1 MFRTMICLIAA
12 AALAGCAFTPHQ
24 VGVTA
29 SAPKDA
35 STIGEGTALFVE
47 VFDDRDSTVVGQRG
61 VGMQGA
67 DITAPQVIPAVEREL
82 RAGFEAKGFR
92 IVDNKTAANARVEA
106 RLRAFKF
113 FIESGFWTGAENT
126 DVVIAVE
133 ARNGADDYKKVYRM
147 SGEESAIVVPGGDA
161 IDQKLNAGLT
171 QVLGQIMRDEQ
182 LLQFLARRPPGS

>member
-1 MFRTMICLIAA
+1 MSPC
-12 AALAGCAFTPHQ
+12 
-24 VGVTA
+24 
-29 SAPKDA
+29 
-35 STIGEGTALFVE
+35 
-47 VFDDRDSTVVGQRG
+47 
-61 VGMQGA
+61 
-67 DITAPQVIPAVEREL
+67 
-82 RAGFEAKGFR
+82 RARVGFEAKGFG

-147 SGEESAIVVPGGDA
+147 SGEESALVVPGGED

-182 LLQFLARRPPGS
+182 LMQFLVRRPPSS